1 MKRLLVGLALG
12 GAVVRVLA
20 GCMIDLDAVPGPV
33 VDAGFDAPPDVGP
46 PPVDDAGS
54 DAGVACTVAA
64 DCDTGPFGGGCL
76 TPQCNAGRCTYDL
89 CPTGDACQIAR
100 CDLDAGACSA
110 PSALAFGAGQLAIS
124 TNAPFANLPCGALGR
139 CVAAGYPFVFVVD
152 GQDSISGYVVA
163 DPKATTP
170 RRVGVDKLDFAPAAL
185 LGNENRIYFVGA
197 PSGPLQDMRLR
208 IGWLEVPANPFA
220 SDIPVT
226 SVEIP
231 YRASSGDVPQLFAA
245 PGGDLFLVS
254 GRESFRFRPTST
266 QATLV
271 RPLPD
276 NASLG
281 IATSAADRLVGVAS
295 DGAGSSAFALLVN
308 AGTATAGF
316 GGAVAGPANVAQV
329 TTAGGPA
336 GEVVALAAIGPVVDG
351 GIPLA
356 TRTRVQWVVEPGA
369 TTITSDAGVD
379 FPAYAGAGVATT
391 SRLVGPVAVTS
402 AGAVTFR
409 ASGPTLTTNVELVAR
424 RDAGRAPAANAQRSG
439 TLPGAPGSYV
449 ALASRDWVYA
459 LSAAGTT
466 LTVDVFRPSCDT

>member
-1 MKRLLVGLALG
+1 MKRLLLGLALG
-12 GAVVRVLA
+12 GAVVRLLA
-20 GCMIDLDAVPGPV
+20 GCMIDLDAVPGPL
-33 VDAGFDAPPDVGP
+33 VDAGVDDPPDVVAP
-46 PPVDDAGS
+46 ALDAGS
-54 DAGVACTVAA
+54 DATTECNVAA
-64 DCDTGPFGGGCL
+64 DCDAGPFGGGCI
-76 TPQCNAGRCTYDL
+76 TPQCNAGRCAYDL
-89 CPTGDACQIAR
+89 CPTGDSCQIAR
-100 CDLDAGACSA
+100 CDLDAGACTA
-110 PSALAFGAGQLAIS
+110 PSALAFGAGELAIS
-124 TNAPFANLPCGALGR
+124 TNAPFANLPCGSLGR
-139 CVAAGYPFVFVVD
+139 CVAAGYPFLFVVD

-163 DPKATTP
+163 DPKAAVP

-231 YRASSGDVPQLFAA
+231 YRASTGDVPALFAA

-254 GRESFRFRPTST
+254 GRESFRFRPTTT

-276 NASLG
+276 SPGLG
-281 IATSAADRLVGVAS
+281 ITASASDRLVGVAS
-295 DGAGSSAFALLVN
+295 DGAGSASFALLVN
-308 AGTATAGF
+308 AGTPTAGF

-329 TTAGGPA
+329 STTGGAA
-336 GEVVALAAIGPVVDG
+336 GEVVALAATGPIVDG

-356 TRTRVQWVVEPGA
+356 TRTRVQWIVEPGA
-369 TTITSDAGVD
+369 SAITADAGVD
-379 FPAYAGAGVATT
+379 FPVYAGAGVATT

-409 ASGPTLTTNVELVAR
+409 ASGPTLTTSVELVSR
-424 RDAGRAPAANAQRSG
+424 RDAGAAPAVIAQRSA
-439 TLPGAPGSYV
+439 TLGGAPGSYV
-449 ALASRDWVYA
+449 ALTSRDWVYA
-459 LSAAGTT
+459 LSASGAT
-466 LTVDVFRPSCDT
+466 LTVDVLRPSCDR